1 MKKFL
6 SVTLALLI
14 LFNLTSCYRPNT
26 IFRTERSDLYAVTC
40 FSVPYIAGNPEW
52 DKVFIMEQDSQ
63 GRTLYKYIANT
74 KFLSDYSDDFVYAM
88 VICQKSDEN
97 FAYYYDDFNFILSE
111 DGEFGE
117 EEITKL
123 KNWNDWSQ
131 NLDYSKM
138 AKVQNNYHPHKT
150 SYSYSETDFLNYNE
164 DDILKA
170 WEPYFNDVNLS
181 YRIDLVSKDAKDR
194 YLFAI
199 RELGDDGYKN
209 SYFVIC
215 NSNFEIESPKG
226 IQEINDIF
234 NCQETS
240 AVCARIHHAQ
250 DDCRRFS
257 RVCRRMLRIDFGRQ
271 QDRFF
276 GKPDVG
282 QLVGMICMA
291 AGLYWIGKRSDAPAV
306 KGTMNQV

>member
-1 MKKFL
+1 MTGAK
-6 SVTLALLI
+6 T
-14 LFNLTSCYRPNT
+14 
-26 IFRTERSDLYAVTC
+26 
-40 FSVPYIAGNPEW
+40 W
-52 DKVFIMEQDSQ
+52 
-63 GRTLYKYIANT
+63 
-74 KFLSDYSDDFVYAM
+74 
-88 VICQKSDEN
+88 
-97 FAYYYDDFNFILSE
+97 
-111 DGEFGE
+111 
-117 EEITKL
+117 
-123 KNWNDWSQ
+123 
-131 NLDYSKM
+131 M

-234 NCQETS
+234 NCQETLHIFKERNHWE
-240 AVCARIHHAQ
+240 ALH
-250 DDCRRFS
+250 
-257 RVCRRMLRIDFGRQ
+257 
-271 QDRFF
+271 
-276 GKPDVG
+276 
-282 QLVGMICMA
+282 
-291 AGLYWIGKRSDAPAV
+291 
-306 KGTMNQV
+306 